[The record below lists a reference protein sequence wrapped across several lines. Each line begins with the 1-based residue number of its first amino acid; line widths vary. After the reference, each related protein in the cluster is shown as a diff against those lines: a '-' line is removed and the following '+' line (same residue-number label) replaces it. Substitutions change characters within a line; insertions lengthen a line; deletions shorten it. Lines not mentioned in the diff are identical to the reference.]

1 MTRGCCRLRLC
12 APRASAPGGMVM
24 ISVACVSFPTF
35 QYKLEPYGDPILSC
49 TKPFHKDSN
58 RYQTLDVPYE
68 DLCCFRYNF
77 RHMSLITTIRS
88 AFPLCVFSLLITVI
102 LWTFVEE
109 GHWRGGLIVEHV
121 PQMSSH
127 QNDLPASVG
136 KVDTFFHC
144 FLTMSPNHHLETD
157 ICGVCSTN

>member
-1 MTRGCCRLRLC
+1 MCR
-12 APRASAPGGMVM
+12 
-24 ISVACVSFPTF
+24 F

-88 AFPLCVFSLLITVI
+88 AFPLCVFSLVVVPPHPADTARLARYPRLAVLLLTPLCVNRWMLWLLTPLLFFIIEYI
-102 LWTFVEE
+102 LFILGV
-109 GHWRGGLIVEHV
+109 
-121 PQMSSH
+121 
-127 QNDLPASVG
+127 LPINLSIEPLVS
-136 KVDTFFHC
+136 
-144 FLTMSPNHHLETD
+144 LS
-157 ICGVCSTN
+157 